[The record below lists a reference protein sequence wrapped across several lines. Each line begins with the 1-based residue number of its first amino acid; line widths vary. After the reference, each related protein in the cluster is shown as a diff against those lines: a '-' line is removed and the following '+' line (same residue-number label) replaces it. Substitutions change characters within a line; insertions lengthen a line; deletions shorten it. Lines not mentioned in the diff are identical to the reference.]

1 MSIDDEARTLARI
14 PMFREL
20 EPSQLRLLAFSAA
33 RLDVAAGD
41 ILFQQGEA
49 PDAAYVVLEGVAI
62 IEVTAGGAAHEVARL
77 GRDTVVGEMGVLT
90 GEPRS
95 ATVRAGEPMS
105 VLRMETD
112 LFLALLDR
120 TPSLARAVLRDLA
133 FRLQETTRALVK
145 ARG

>member
-20 EPSQLRLLAFSAA
+20 EPSQLRLLAFSAT

-41 ILFQQGEA
+41 TLFQQGEA

>member
-1 MSIDDEARTLARI
+1 MSIEEEARTLARI
-14 PMFREL
+14 PMFQDL

-33 RLDVAAGD
+33 RLDVAPGD
-41 ILFQQGEA
+41 VLFTQGEA
-49 PDAAYVVLEGVAI
+49 PDAAYVVLEGTAV
-62 IEVTAGGAAHEVARL
+62 IEVAAGGMAHEVARL

-90 GEPRS
+90 GEPRT

-112 LFLALLDR
+112 LFLNLLDK
-120 TPSLARAVLRDLA
+120 TPSLARSVLRDLA
-133 FRLQETTRALVK
+133 FRLQETTQALVK